1 MPSNNS
7 APRTVSCV
15 SAGGEVDTDGRLGTG
30 ALSDRMQRRSSS
42 FEALVAAAETKQ
54 QQAERR
60 AAVHLYDEAIAL
72 FQQALERT
80 GEADGSATRDEVE
93 NVTILLAEAL
103 QNKCELFLKL
113 WEAEGQ
119 RQGADPLGLL
129 GEYSA
134 EHEAAVFDQA
144 RGMLRASTM
153 LYKSSGTPTNRC
165 DQGLSGLRVDAL
177 VNLGN
182 TLSLW
187 ATVAVDPAEIDG
199 IHVEAVAAYDQAL
212 LIEDDATTRNNK
224 GDTLIAY
231 AEYLAEQCRADD
243 AERAFEAALL
253 AYESAVQLSD
263 SQKGDNLPM
272 LLLDYGSAF
281 LSLAEFCFK
290 VRDDRERALRLLTE
304 AEKRLTYSESFGRGC
319 AGVHNAL
326 GEIHLLVGEISGDV
340 LALDAASG
348 AFGRALQVQRTD
360 VNGLV
365 GTAETAVEKAKRAGS
380 AAEASQLYAKAAESY
395 RAAFASNK
403 FSGTLKDKSN
413 TLYNYAC
420 CLSAMGAKEE
430 AKRIVGGLLA
440 KGLVTEAEVSA
451 DADLSNAS

>member
-134 EHEAAVFDQA
+134 EHEAAVGNSLQLGWERDWDRTF
-144 RGMLRASTM
+144 
-153 LYKSSGTPTNRC
+153 
-165 DQGLSGLRVDAL
+165 RVVD
-177 VNLGN
+177 LG
-182 TLSLW
+182 W
-187 ATVAVDPAEIDG
+187 VG
-199 IHVEAVAAYDQAL
+199 
-212 LIEDDATTRNNK
+212 
-224 GDTLIAY
+224 
-231 AEYLAEQCRADD
+231 C
-243 AERAFEAALL
+243 
-253 AYESAVQLSD
+253 
-263 SQKGDNLPM
+263 
-272 LLLDYGSAF
+272 GSA
-281 LSLAEFCFK
+281 LC
-290 VRDDRERALRLLTE
+290 V
-304 AEKRLTYSESFGRGC
+304 
-319 AGVHNAL
+319 
-326 GEIHLLVGEISGDV
+326 
-340 LALDAASG
+340 
-348 AFGRALQVQRTD
+348 
-360 VNGLV
+360 
-365 GTAETAVEKAKRAGS
+365 AGS
-380 AAEASQLYAKAAESY
+380 ANQESRLPRDSPRRP
-395 RAAFASNK
+395 RAAARR
-403 FSGTLKDKSN
+403 LWR
-413 TLYNYAC
+413 AR
-420 CLSAMGAKEE
+420 A
-430 AKRIVGGLLA
+430 VGR
-440 KGLVTEAEVSA
+440 
-451 DADLSNAS
+451 